1 MHAQRARYGNVG
13 ASGGRLVPG
22 WANAP
27 ALDQYDPAPISAPP
41 YGSSGTRPPR
51 STGCWVPTVCGW
63 AASTRRSPS
72 LAQTWAFRPRSG
84 CWTPPVGRWPAP
96 SPPAGSARVTAR
108 CIRSP
113 SWRPGWTA
121 GRLALDGARW
131 FGEGHWF
138 VATGYDTAGT
148 FIRDSSGWD
157 TRYLS
162 WSRLHGEAGFS
173 GWLSACKVVRRRR
186 RDPCAVSRVHRE
198 ASLVRG
204 DAYGSPFNIE
214 THIAHAYRKLGIPR
228 R

>member
-1 MHAQRARYGNVG
+1 VRL
-13 ASGGRLVPG
+13 GRIDQ
-22 WANAP
+22 AI
-27 ALDQYDPAPISAPP
+27 ALIGPNMGI
-41 YGSSGTRPPR
+41 
-51 STGCWVPTVCGW
+51 
-63 AASTRRSPS
+63 SPS
-72 LAQTWAFRPRSG
+72 LGLLDATGRPLASAIAARG
-84 CWTPPVGRWPAP
+84 V
-96 SPPAGSARVTAR
+96 SPRNGQVHSIAELEAWLDRGP
-108 CIRSP
+108 
-113 SWRPGWTA
+113 
-121 GRLALDGARW
+121 LALDGARW